1 VATCP
6 CCAAIL
12 ITRYFLD
19 FFHRAKEHGA
29 LKVIEI
35 EAQAREACLLGA
47 AQSISQSKP
56 FWAARKIL
64 GIKPYQAE
72 GQRDGGWV
80 WSLQEAQM
88 P

>member
-1 VATCP
+1 VLAN
-6 CCAAIL
+6 
-12 ITRYFLD
+12 
-19 FFHRAKEHGA
+19 GA

-47 AQSISQSKP
+47 SHSIGQSKP
-56 FWAARKIL
+56 FRAARKIL

-72 GQRDGGWV
+72 GQRAGGWV
-80 WSLQEAQM
+80 WSLQEGQM